1 MQHLFGFA
9 GAKVVKMYET
19 TKCLGDFFSKNVSGY
34 RILVSGFRIQ
44 DSSLNRSFPL
54 FAQEVAGEIVVE
66 LLLVEIAEGQV
77 GVGIED
83 DAVLVDLLYLL

>member
-1 MQHLFGFA
+1 MRLPNVWAIFF
-9 GAKVVKMYET
+9 K
-19 TKCLGDFFSKNVSGY
+19 KCF
-34 RILVSGFRIQ
+34 RIQDSGFRIQ

>member
-19 TKCLGDFFSKNVSGY
+19 TKCLGDFFSKN
-34 RILVSGFRIQ
+34 VSGFRIQ